1 MKKIPM
7 FLLMIAPCA
16 FAWLF
21 FHSGPSAA
29 LILSYLSILLLNI
42 LYPLF
47 LPRLNFSGQ
56 RLLFWDMLLKLWNI
70 PLYLAIF
77 LFAFFGMVLAIPAI
91 PFLFLFDY
99 TLLLATSAYGI
110 VGLVKSRQSGLL
122 STKAAILHIFL
133 HFLFCFDVFSAIY
146 CFIKARRKSA

>member
-29 LILSYLSILLLNI
+29 LILSYLSILLFNI

-70 PLYLAIF
+70 PLYL
-77 LFAFFGMVLAIPAI
+77 
-91 PFLFLFDY
+91 

-110 VGLVKSRQSGLL
+110 VGIVKSRQSGLL

>member
-77 LFAFFGMVLAIPAI
+77 LFAFFGMVLA
-91 PFLFLFDY
+91 
-99 TLLLATSAYGI
+99 TSAYGI
-110 VGLVKSRQSGLL
+110 VGIVKSRQSGLL

-146 CFIKARRKSA
+146 CFIKTRRKSA